1 MNDTSGNTVRR
12 ALARWLGMGALALA
26 GLQLP
31 AGAQAKCELKVAELP
46 VKMVGVRAIATVE
59 INGTSVPL
67 MVDTGAFFSFLT
79 PAAAAQLKLH
89 LRSLPPDVRMTG
101 IAGKVDTAR
110 LTRVEHLKMA
120 GSDMPSMEFI
130 VGGNEMGSG
139 TMGILGLNILSF
151 ADTEY
156 DLAHGMIR
164 LVVPS
169 DDCEKSDMAYWAH
182 GAPVSMVDKEMP
194 SLDAAKGVRAEVQLN
209 GHAVTAL
216 FDSGATT
223 VVSLHAAHAAGLKDA
238 DMTPAGFAYGAGSG
252 KTGYWTASFDTVK
265 LGGET
270 VRNNRLGIGDFDS
283 DDFDMLLGIDFFL
296 SHRIYMSKQQSRVY
310 FTYNGGPV
318 FAHNVDAPASSADA
332 GSASADTL
340 TADELARRGAASLS
354 RGSLAAALQDLDR
367 ACAMAPGDASCFA
380 TRAAVHLA
388 RRERELA
395 LADLDTALRLD
406 PGLSDA
412 RLQRVSLHARGERE
426 LALDDLSA
434 LDRSLAPQSQMRL
447 AMANVYTDLGLG
459 AQALAQWNLWIAAH
473 PNELML
479 ERGYD
484 GRCLA
489 RVELGVGLDK
499 ALDDCNEALAADSKN
514 PAYASHRGW
523 LWLRQGKLDKALADF
538 DHALAGKSNLA
549 SALYGRGEVH
559 LRLGQAAL
567 GEADLGEARQAQPD
581 IDAEIRRRGLPLAE
595 EAAR

>member
-1 MNDTSGNTVRR
+1 MNDTPGNIARR
-12 ALARWLGMGALALA
+12 ALARWLGMGVLALA

-31 AGAQAKCELKVAELP
+31 ACAQAKCELKAVDLP
-46 VKMVGVRAIATVE
+46 VKMVRSRAIATVE
-59 INGTSVPL
+59 IDGTSVPL
-67 MVDTGAFFSFLT
+67 IVDTGAFFSFLT
-79 PAAAAQLKLH
+79 PATAAQLKLH
-89 LRSLPPDVRMTG
+89 LRALPPNLRING
-101 IAGKVDTAR
+101 IAGRVDAR
-110 LTRVEHLKMA
+110 LTRVEHLTMA
-120 GSDMPSMEFI
+120 GSDLPGMEFI
-130 VGGNEMGSG
+130 VGGNEMDAGS
-139 TMGILGLNILSF
+139 MGILGRNILSF

-164 LVVPS
+164 LVIPS
-169 DDCEKSDMAYWAH
+169 DECEKSGMAYWAQ
-182 GAPVSMVDKEMP
+182 GAPVSMVETLTP
-194 SLDAAKGVRAEVQLN
+194 SRDAMEGVRAEVQLN
-209 GHAVTAL
+209 GHAVDAL
-216 FDSGATT
+216 FDSGAMTE
-223 VVSLHAAHAAGLKDA
+223 VSLHAARAAGLKEA
-238 DMTPAGFAYGAGSG
+238 DMTPDGISYGAGSG
-252 KTGYWTASFDTVK
+252 KTRQWTASFGTLE

-270 VRNNRLGIGDFDS
+270 VRNNRLGVGDFDLE
-283 DDFDMLLGIDFFL
+283 DVDMLLGIDFFL
-296 SHRIYMSKQQSRVY
+296 SHRIYMSKQQSRIY

-318 FAHNVDAPASSADA
+318 FARNVDAPASAADA
-332 GSASADTL
+332 APAPADTL

-354 RGSLAAALQDLDR
+354 RGSLAAALRDLDR
-367 ACAMAPGDASCFA
+367 ACAIAPGNASYFA

-388 RRERELA
+388 RKERELA

-447 AMANVYTDLGLG
+447 AMANAYADLGLG

-473 PNELML
+473 PDELML

-489 RVELGVGLDK
+489 RVELGVDLDK
-499 ALDDCNEALAADSKN
+499 ALDDCNEAVAADSKN

-523 LWLRQGKLDKALADF
+523 LWLRQGKLDKARADF
-538 DHALAGKSNLA
+538 DRALAGKSNLA
-549 SALYGRGEVH
+549 SALYGRGEVN
-559 LRLGQAAL
+559 LRLGHAAL
-567 GEADLGEARQAQPD
+567 GEADLAEARQAQPD